1 MMKAQRISIFL
12 LALIAGCST
21 TVSTNDP
28 PRTLSRQ
35 EVAIVE
41 ADNTFGLR
49 LLRTLNSERGDENL
63 FISPLSVS
71 MALGMTLNG
80 AAGTTRDS
88 MEHTL
93 ALNGLTSTEINE
105 AYRSLKSLLT
115 GLDPLVKFSIA
126 NSIWYRDGL
135 PVEQEF
141 ISTNATYFDAVTSG
155 LDFNS
160 PNAAPR
166 INQWVEENTAGKI
179 KKIAPDPI
187 PHDLVMFLI
196 NAIYF
201 KGTWTSRFD
210 TKATQDAEFTMADG
224 GKTPVK
230 LMYQKN
236 SKLRYYGDAEMK
248 MVELPYG
255 NGRFSMVIAMPSGS
269 QTLDGMISSLDSPTW
284 NRWMGMLHEGEG
296 EIYLPRFSI
305 TWEGALK
312 GALKR
317 LGMGPA
323 FTDTA
328 DFTRMSAPGGLF
340 ISEVRHKTFVEVNEE
355 GTEAAAVTS
364 VEMAPTSAGGFVL
377 RADRPFLFAIRESHT
392 GSILFAGKVMKP

>member
-1 MMKAQRISIFL
+1 MKRQITWMA
-12 LALIAGCST
+12 LAALVAGCSS
-21 TVSTNDP
+21 TVVNDEP
-28 PRTLSRQ
+28 ARPLSRV
-35 EVAIVE
+35 ETSIVE

-49 LLRTLNSERGDENL
+49 LLRTLNDGNSDSNL
-63 FISPLSVS
+63 FVSPLSVS

-80 AAGTTRDS
+80 AVGPTRDS

-141 ISTNATYFDAVTSG
+141 INTNSTYFDATTSA
-155 LDFNS
+155 LDFGDAD
-160 PNAAPR
+160 AAAR
-166 INQWVEENTAGKI
+166 INRWVEENTMGKI

-201 KGTWTSRFD
+201 KGTWKDRFD
-210 TKATQDAEFTMADG
+210 TKNTRDANFTTADG
-224 GKTPVK
+224 STVPVK
-230 LMYQKN
+230 MMYQKN
-236 SKLRYYGDAEMK
+236 AKLRQYSDGQMK

-255 NGRFSMVIAMPSGS
+255 NGKFSMVIAMPNGS

-284 NRWMGMLHEGEG
+284 NTWMSRLHEGEG

-305 TWEGALK
+305 AWEDSLGSALK
-312 GALKR
+312 K
-317 LGMGPA
+317 LGMGIA
-323 FTDTA
+323 FSGVA
-328 DFTRMSAPGGLF
+328 DFTKISAPGGLY

-364 VEMAPTSAGGFVL
+364 VEISRTSLGFVL
-377 RADRPFLFAIRESHT
+377 RADRPFLFAIRENHS
-392 GSILFAGKVMKP
+392 GSILFAGKVMRP